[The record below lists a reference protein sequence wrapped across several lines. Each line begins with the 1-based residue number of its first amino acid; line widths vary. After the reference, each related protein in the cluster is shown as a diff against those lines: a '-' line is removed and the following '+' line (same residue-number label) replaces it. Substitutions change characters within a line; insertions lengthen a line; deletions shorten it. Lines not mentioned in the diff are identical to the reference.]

1 MRFAAAPA
9 FVLPAFVSPRFV
21 LRAFVSLALA
31 AALLPSTQLLAAD
44 GDGEIADGAAFFS
57 AKAVS
62 EASDI
67 IDSIVS
73 MHDRDVR
80 VETYAQVPEHLRD
93 DLARDGREK
102 FYDDWLNRRA
112 RELGVRGIFILITRT
127 PGRIQVGVDKAT
139 QRRAFPADD
148 RDALREGLATA
159 FRAKR
164 YDQGLLD
171 GLKFLRRRLDENT
184 ARERNGSVP
193 VASAWK

>member
-9 FVLPAFVSPRFV
+9 FVL
-21 LRAFVSLALA
+21 LALA
-31 AALLPSTQLLAAD
+31 AALLPVAPLLAAD
-44 GDGEIADGAAFFS
+44 GDGEIADDAAFFS
-57 AKAVS
+57 AEAIS
-62 EASDI
+62 EANDI
-67 IDSIVS
+67 IQSIVS
-73 MHDRDVR
+73 THDRDVR
-80 VETYAQVPEHLRD
+80 IETYSEVPAHLKD

-112 RELGVRGIFILITRT
+112 RELGVRGVFVLITRT

-139 QRRAFPADD
+139 QRRAFTADD
-148 RDALREGLATA
+148 RDALREALVTA

-193 VASAWK
+193 VAGVFGRQ